1 MKYLLTTLLLV
12 TAIYAKTVTVYDY
25 SNGTY
30 NDYDVQNTGTTTTI
44 YDYQSGSYSDYEVE

>member
-1 MKYLLTTLLLV
+1 MKYLLITLLLV

-30 NDYDVQNTGTTTTI
+30 NHYDVQNTGTTTTI